1 MARANR
7 YNLPDTSLLPERLKE
22 LAPSNGLTLWKNLGR
37 RNLKGY
43 IGAMIK
49 PFAHKGLEDFFYD
62 GVKKGIQPKHA
73 NKIAAILDRLDATN
87 DIRDMNYPGS
97 RLHLLQPTKEGR
109 WAVKVSGNWRI
120 TFRFEDGDA
129 YEVNYED
136 YH

>member
-1 MARANR
+1 
-7 YNLPDTSLLPERLKE
+7 
-22 LAPSNGLTLWKNLGR
+22 
-37 RNLKGY
+37 
-43 IGAMIK
+43 MIK
-49 PFAHKGLEDFFYD
+49 SFAHKGLEDFFYD

-97 RLHLLQPTKEGR
+97 GVHLLKPKKEGR
-109 WAVKVSGNWRI
+109 WTVKVSGNWRI